1 LEQSHEGGNKEERI
15 ADSSFSLEDTCL
27 SHSHPAMKKTLLSG
41 FRMASL
47 ENAYSRLARIS
58 LTFARDEILKVQL
71 KRGREVSMS
80 YLVSALSEDATRSG
94 EKNCRVEHPCRSLR
108 DSKGGLAPAFKPHP

>member
-58 LTFARDEILKVQL
+58 LAFAHDKILKVQL
-71 KRGREVSMS
+71 KRGR
-80 YLVSALSEDATRSG
+80 
-94 EKNCRVEHPCRSLR
+94 
-108 DSKGGLAPAFKPHP
+108 